1 MIMNTEIKKAQ
12 NEFTETET
20 EIQRLKN
27 QEMFSD
33 IANQFKETRLKNL
46 QNKLEE
52 IAIKLTVLRH
62 EYNY

>member
-1 MIMNTEIKKAQ
+1 MNTEIKKAQ

-20 EIQRLKN
+20 EIQKLKN
-27 QEMFSD
+27 KETFGY

-46 QNKLEE
+46 QEKLEE
-52 IAIKLTVLRH
+52 IAIELTVLRH

>member
-1 MIMNTEIKKAQ
+1 MNTEIKKAQ

-27 QEMFSD
+27 KEMFSD

>member
-1 MIMNTEIKKAQ
+1 MNTEIKKAQ